1 MTWLA
6 QGLAVATIIVGSLL
20 GFVLGVAYIVG
31 DEEARECLVT
41 SHSISEQAVE
51 GSWVYD
57 SRTLYEGDCVIAG
70 HSS

>member
-1 MTWLA
+1 MTYVLQA
-6 QGLAVATIIVGSLL
+6 AAIIVLFFGGLTGALVVATSIG
-20 GFVLGVAYIVG
+20 G
-31 DEEARECLVT
+31 DEEANTCLVT